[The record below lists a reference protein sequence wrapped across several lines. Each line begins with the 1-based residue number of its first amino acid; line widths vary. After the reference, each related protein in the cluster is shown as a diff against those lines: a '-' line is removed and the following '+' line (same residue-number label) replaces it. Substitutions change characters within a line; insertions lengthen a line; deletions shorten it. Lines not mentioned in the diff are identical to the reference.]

1 MKANKDK
8 GESTDGLGINKD
20 DITVG
25 GTWDEGEKSY
35 GKTIKEFEIT
45 PEEVRS
51 QSNIKEEK
59 VVEPQVNDKLS
70 KIDYAITKDET
81 IFKKTFNIR
90 ESFVTMLNQ
99 LKVVHPNPNTRFNII
114 VEKAIKHYYKY
125 IMEEGGSQE
134 E

>member
-25 GTWDEGEKSY
+25 GTWEDGEKSY
-35 GKTIKEFEIT
+35 GKTIKEFKIT
-45 PEEVRS
+45 EEEVSRRS
-51 QSNIKEEK
+51 NFEEEK
-59 VVEPQVNDKLS
+59 KVEPQVNDKLS

-99 LKVVHPNPNTRFNII
+99 LKVVHPNPNARFNII

>member
-1 MKANKDK
+1 M
-8 GESTDGLGINKD
+8 GINKD

-45 PEEVRS
+45 QEEVRS

>member
-25 GTWDEGEKSY
+25 GTWDDGEKSY
-35 GKTIKEFEIT
+35 GKTIKEFKIT

-134 E
+134 D